1 MNTRHCQN
9 AEYPN
14 INNVRIELDGT
25 FLLGKYVQELF
36 KSEERQNVDLQE
48 SLLEIENHEQKYL
61 DLINKEY
68 SFQDAVKTLDKIDWD
83 FKNFTTQYLTH
94 TFHPY
99 L

>member
-1 MNTRHCQN
+1 MNTRHYQN

-48 SLLEIENHEQKYL
+48 SLLEIENHEQEYL
-61 DLINKEY
+61 ELINKEY
-68 SFQDAVKTLDKIDWD
+68 SFQDAVKT
-83 FKNFTTQYLTH
+83 
-94 TFHPY
+94 
-99 L
+99 